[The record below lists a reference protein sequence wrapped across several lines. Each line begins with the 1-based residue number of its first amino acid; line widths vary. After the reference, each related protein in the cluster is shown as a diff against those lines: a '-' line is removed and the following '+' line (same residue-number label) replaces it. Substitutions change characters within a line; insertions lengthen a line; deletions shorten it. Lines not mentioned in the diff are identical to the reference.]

1 MIKPLHMRKVRI
13 FCLILVASVAGFVC
27 MLSGLDAPEYVRCKD
42 IGVCEFLD
50 ICGDLSVAQK
60 SKMHIDSIGFPY
72 QNFTS
77 RADLKRG
84 PSFVPPLKKVACST
98 GYIQDLALLNKLLI
112 LDRCVQTF
120 HEILSPPLMQDGEI
134 LADAGHTFSS
144 AESRSPSQCLQII
157 PTVIIRC

>member
-1 MIKPLHMRKVRI
+1 MRKVRI

-27 MLSGLDAPEYVRCKD
+27 MLSGLDAPEYVRCEH

-60 SKMHIDSIGFPY
+60 SKIQMESIGFPY

-77 RADLKRG
+77 RAAFEQWS
-84 PSFVPPLKKVACST
+84 SFVPSLKKVACFT
-98 GYIQDLALLNKLLI
+98 GYIQDFTLLNKLLI
-112 LDRCVQTF
+112 VDRCVQPS

-134 LADAGHTFSS
+134 LGDAGHTSSS
-144 AESRSPSQCLQII
+144 AGSRSPSPGLQII